1 MARTG
6 REIIIG
12 VCERY
17 ANLKTYQDYGV
28 IRTRLHVGEPG
39 ETARIIRFYTYF
51 EQPDFFR
58 CEWYETS
65 RDGQQAGYVDAR
77 PSWLSK
83 ISALL
88 KGGKAGVAA
97 LNSECSDFAFKV
109 GLEKIGQHGPAALI
123 KSSLKAP
130 SVAPVLAPFAHA
142 RLIGKVVHNK
152 ETCDRLLVELDDSFY
167 GEYLISQ
174 RGSIMIRSKEAVC
187 VGSRSATSTSYGGV
201 LLNGKIPY
209 ERFKRC
215 SLPRTPFVSSGS
227 IIG

>member
-28 IRTRLHVGEPG
+28 VRTRRHVGEAG
-39 ETARIIRFYTYF
+39 ENARVIRFYTYF

-65 RDGQQAGYVDAR
+65 AEGHTAGYVDAR

-83 ISALL
+83 LTAFIQ
-88 KGGKAGVAA
+88 GGKAGAAA
-97 LNSECSDFAFKV
+97 LAERCSDHAFKV
-109 GLEKIGQHGPAALI
+109 GCDHIGYHGPAALI
-123 KSSLKAP
+123 KSSLRAP
-130 SVAPVLAPFAHA
+130 SVAPVLEPFGQA

-152 ETCDRLLVELDDSFY
+152 EVCDRLLVELDDSFY

-174 RGSIMIRSKEAVC
+174 RGNILIRSKEAVC
-187 VGSRSATSTSYGGV
+187 AGSRSATSTSYGGV

-215 SLPRTPFVSSGS
+215 NLQRTSYV
-227 IIG
+227 